1 MSTAVALPTSSDV
14 DAWNDEERALLDAAG
29 LVQRKQNRAATW
41 APRATVAAFLQHCA
55 RTGLDPIA
63 RQIYAI
69 ERGGKWG
76 IQVSID
82 GARLVAQRSGQYAG
96 QTPVE
101 WTGDGKT
108 WVDVWLDSEPPKA
121 ARVGVLRQGFA
132 QPLYATARWDSYV
145 VTKDEWVRGE
155 KTGRKIVSD
164 MWAKMPDLM
173 LGKVAEMLALRKA
186 FPMELSGLYSSEEM
200 AQADAPAAAVP
211 APTEEWAPTSPP
223 EPARVASKD
232 WAAALA
238 VAGDVDQL
246 RGVYQEIEAAAE
258 VGLPLNPEY
267 RDSLAVLV
275 QHWELEEPPATLTA
289 GQLIGAV
296 KRAMESRPV
305 DAEVVDET
313 PVAEAERPRVEEWAV
328 APIPDAIDDAPSAGD
343 EPF

>member
-1 MSTAVALPTSSDV
+1 MSTAVALPTSSNI
-14 DAWNDEERALLDAAG
+14 DAWNEEERALLDAAG
-29 LVQRKQNRAATW
+29 LVQRKQNKPPAW

-76 IQVSID
+76 IQISID

-108 WVDVWLDSEPPKA
+108 WVDVWLESDPPKA

-132 QPLYATARWDSYV
+132 QPLYATARWDSYAV
-145 VTKDEWVRGE
+145 MKDEWSGGQ
-155 KTGRKIVSD
+155 KTGRKVVSD

-200 AQADAPAAAVP
+200 AQADAPAAPVAAP
-211 APTEEWAPTSPP
+211 AEQWAPTTPP
-223 EPARVASKD
+223 EAPRVASKD
-232 WAAALA
+232 WAAAIA
-238 VAGDVDQL
+238 VATDVDQL
-246 RGVYQEIEAAAE
+246 RAVYAEIEAAAE
-258 VGLPLNPEY
+258 VGLPLNPEHA
-267 RDSLAVLV
+267 DSLAALV
-275 QHWELEEPPATLTA
+275 AQWELEQPPAGVTS
-289 GQLIGAV
+289 GQMIGAV
-296 KRAMESRPV
+296 KKAMEAAPV
-305 DAEVVDET
+305 VAEVVEEPAPNPAE
-313 PVAEAERPRVEEWAV
+313 PVTEWATAEV
-328 APIPDAIDDAPSAGD
+328 PAPDVERDPTTGEEI
-343 EPF
+343 F